1 MGLLKTTS
9 GASVSSRAATSPR
22 SIAARKAAAVAVA
35 CPARLV
41 TPCSSIGATLLT
53 VAWCSRALAGS
64 RQSIR
69 RAWEEGKV
77 ARVTRVNS
85 ALGSRCRGS
94 GDAYDSERAQA
105 NGDDAQRDQTKRH
118 DPNGDEAHSYD
129 ARRDQPQRNWT
140 RRYYADCDDPDR
152 DDAHSGIA
160 DGDQTACATGV
171 LAAIRPACSESN
183 VH

>member
-9 GASVSSRAATSPR
+9 GASVSSTAATSPR
-22 SIAARKAAAVAVA
+22 STAARKAAAVACRV
-35 CPARLV
+35 RLV
-41 TPCSSIGATLLT
+41 APCSSIGATLLT
-53 VAWCSRALAGS
+53 VAWCSIALAGS

-85 ALGSRCRGS
+85 ALGSRCCGS

-129 ARRDQPQRNWT
+129 ARRDQPQRNWA
-140 RRYYADCDDPDR
+140 RPHHADCADPDR
-152 DDAHSGIA
+152 DNAHTLIPHAHPTTSL
-160 DGDQTACATGV
+160 TGV
-171 LAAIRPACSESN
+171 SP
-183 VH
+183 

>member
-1 MGLLKTTS
+1 MGYL
-9 GASVSSRAATSPR
+9 
-22 SIAARKAAAVAVA
+22 
-35 CPARLV
+35 
-41 TPCSSIGATLLT
+41 TPCSSIGGTFLT
-53 VAWCSRALAGS
+53 VAWCSIVVVGS
-64 RQSIR
+64 RQSIGR
-69 RAWEEGKV
+69 TWEEGKV
-77 ARVTRVNS
+77 RQVTRVTVTL
-85 ALGSRCRGS
+85 ASRCRGS
-94 GDAYDSERAQA
+94 GDDHDSERAQA
-105 NGDDAQRDQTKRH
+105 NGHDAQRDQTKRR

-140 RRYYADCDDPDR
+140 RRHHADCDNPDR